1 MRVRSRRQ
9 PSVPVSITPP
19 PVPSFQGR
27 DRHSTHGLL
36 RLGAAPQ
43 IPSLTDS
50 RPVRPPLD
58 SLGRFWEDLTENDT
72 NMAKTQE
79 LLKTANSR
87 SCYGFAKGAKRRK
100 IPDRTA
106 RPLNARQYARG
117 GKRGQGLPLGRR
129 RLARVLER
137 VPDPSSLAQPAASK
151 HAAAALKAAPSCVE
165 SSPLSAMNSIRST
178 PSRILECST
187 LHPVTECSAGCCT
200 T

>member
-9 PSVPVSITPP
+9 LSLPVRFTPRTIL
-19 PVPSFQGR
+19 PVQNG
-27 DRHSTHGLL
+27 HSAHGLL
-36 RLGAAPQ
+36 RLGAAPR
-43 IPSLTDS
+43 IPSLADL

-58 SLGRFWEDLTENDT
+58 SLGRFWEGSKEKDT

-117 GKRGQGLPLGRR
+117 GKRGQGFPLGRR